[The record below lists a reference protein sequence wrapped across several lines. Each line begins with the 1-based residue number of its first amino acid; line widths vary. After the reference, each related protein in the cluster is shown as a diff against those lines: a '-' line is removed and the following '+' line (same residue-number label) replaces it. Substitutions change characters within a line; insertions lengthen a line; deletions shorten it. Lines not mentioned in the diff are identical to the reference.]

1 MSLDLIAKLSRA
13 DLLSVA
19 ADLSDDALK
28 TALRAVVNVSASTV
42 APAAVEAP
50 APAAAPVASTK
61 AKKKSKTEAAT
72 SAAAPATPPAAG
84 PEEAAIAFAIAEL
97 GKVGFARA
105 DLAQATGIDPDAP
118 RLKRAI
124 DRAVEAGSL
133 VKAGEKRFTRYG
145 ATKAIAEAAKK

>member
-19 ADLSDDALK
+19 ADLSDDALR

-50 APAAAPVASTK
+50 APAPVASTK
-61 AKKKSKTEAAT
+61 AKATKKSKAEQP
-72 SAAAPATPPAAG
+72 AAAPATPPAAG
-84 PEEAAIAFAIAEL
+84 TEEAAIAFAIAEL

-124 DRAVEAGSL
+124 DRAVEAGTL

-145 ATKAIAEAAKK
+145 STKAIAEAAKK